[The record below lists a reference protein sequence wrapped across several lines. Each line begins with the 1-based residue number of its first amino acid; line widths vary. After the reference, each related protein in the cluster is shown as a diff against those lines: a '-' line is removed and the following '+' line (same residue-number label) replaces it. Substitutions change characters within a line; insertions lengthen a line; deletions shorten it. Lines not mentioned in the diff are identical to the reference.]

1 MEDIPAEYGED
12 AFVAMNFQSSVEQ
25 RLFNYGNGTQSSPA
39 QRLVDFTR
47 KKESTDLPNC
57 SYVPGIYPAPMHRIL
72 PEFIVDRLISG
83 FLSVG
88 KKLHGYLT
96 NEAVVVG
103 VESRTSSPIRIPR
116 DKESLR
122 HPDLVNLFPCGEGA
136 GYAGGIVSAGI
147 DGVNVAV
154 AVSKYLTME
163 G

>member
-1 MEDIPAEYGED
+1 MAGNALPLRAVSALSVALYGMFLAIIIPPARKNKI
-12 AFVAMNFQSSVEQ
+12 VAVLIVISFALS
-25 RLFNYGNGTQSSPA
+25 FFG
-39 QRLVDFTR
+39 
-47 KKESTDLPNC
+47 